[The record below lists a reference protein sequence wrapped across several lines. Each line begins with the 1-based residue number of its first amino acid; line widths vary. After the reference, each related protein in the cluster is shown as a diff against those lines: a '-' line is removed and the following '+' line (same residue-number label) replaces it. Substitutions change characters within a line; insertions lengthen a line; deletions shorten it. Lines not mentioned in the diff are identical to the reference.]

1 MLFVL
6 IAFLQTLGLVVI
18 TEPINQLLIQVFQY
32 LPRLFAAG
40 LLLLAAWII
49 ASVLRWVF
57 FRGLSATKLD
67 DRLRKSAAFEK
78 APRLTVTKS
87 ISDAR

>member
-6 IAFLQTLGLVVI
+6 IAFLQDARPGAHNRTHQSTAHPGISVPAPAVSG
-18 TEPINQLLIQVFQY
+18 
-32 LPRLFAAG
+32 G

-67 DRLRKSAAFEK
+67 ERLRKSVAFEK
-78 APRLTVTKS
+78 ERRV
-87 ISDAR
+87 